1 MNSYAS
7 ASQLID
13 RPGRQVLDLATALG
27 RTPTGLVDHPEFF
40 EGLLAYPD
48 VAAAALLTIADVAA
62 KRYADLGQA
71 AMIAGLDPVV
81 TSGGDR
87 LRFESFSAC
96 NGVYARFD
104 LLPDGI
110 DTGRVSPGTTNVDFN
125 QPLRFAL
132 ANIGRG
138 ELLHL
143 GVGAEGLRV
152 ATLDE
157 HHIERPVQLPDR
169 WIRGLAETPLL
180 LQEVT
185 HRASVQGP
193 RITKLLVDL
202 PVGEGPGPTAFLR
215 ATPRGIR
222 AIPLESPDTVRVA
235 GTARLGAA
243 RRISRFARRLDIYA
257 GPHGTSAWNFELPGG
272 RVLLF
277 LTPSPWRGFSGEG
290 SLLKLLTADR
300 SEQHAHT
307 VLQQL
312 NWAQQIETASL
323 ARATGLDSADV
334 DSGLAWLAASGKVG
348 FDVAGQHWFH
358 RELPLDTRDALV
370 RRNPRL
376 SGARR
381 LEEAGAV
388 SGGPITWHVE
398 SSESTYVVTNEGRNR
413 NRCTC
418 AWERE
423 HHGQRGPCKHIL
435 AVLLATKNDT
445 RP

>member
-7 ASQLID
+7 VSQLID
-13 RPGRQVLDLATALG
+13 RPGGHVLDLATALG
-27 RTPTGLVDHPEFF
+27 RTPMGLVDHPDFF
-40 EGLLAYPD
+40 EGILAYPD

-62 KRYADLGQA
+62 RRYADLGQS
-71 AMIAGLDPVV
+71 AMLANLDPVV

-104 LLPDGI
+104 LLPEGI
-110 DTGRVSPGTTNVDFN
+110 DTGRLNPGTTNVDFN

-132 ANIGRG
+132 ANVGRA

-143 GVGAEGLRV
+143 GVGADGLRV
-152 ATLDE
+152 DTLDE
-157 HHIERPVQLPDR
+157 HHLERPVQLPDR
-169 WIRGLAETPLL
+169 WIRGFAETPLL
-180 LQEVT
+180 LQGVT
-185 HRASVQGP
+185 PRATVQGP

-202 PVGEGPGPTAFLR
+202 PVGEGPGPTVYLR
-215 ATPRGIR
+215 PTPRGLR
-222 AIPLESPDTVRVA
+222 TSPLEGPDTVRVA

-243 RRISRFARRLDIYA
+243 RRISRFASRLDISA
-257 GPHGTSAWNFELPGG
+257 GPNGTSAWSFELPGG
-272 RVLLF
+272 RLLLF

-300 SEQHAHT
+300 SEQHAQT

-312 NWAQQIETASL
+312 NWAQQIDTASL
-323 ARATGLDSADV
+323 TQTTGLKRDDV

-348 FDVAGQHWFH
+348 FDLAGQTWFH

-370 RRNPRL
+370 HRNPRL

-381 LEEAGAV
+381 LADAGAV
-388 SGGPITWHVE
+388 SGGPTRWHVE
-398 SSESTYVVTNEGRNR
+398 SSESTYDITYEGRH
-413 NRCTC
+413 RCTC

-423 HHGQRGPCKHIL
+423 HQGQRGPCKHIL
-435 AVLLATKNDT
+435 AVLLATNDHT